1 MADEIKVFV
10 RLQLDNNTNNF
21 TRYFNPPQLGI
32 TQNSAG
38 AFENTVALTTTD
50 TKLTI
55 SNITVPGVGYFQNI
69 SASSTCV
76 ILVGAD
82 STNVIRPF
90 TRIKQREAWPIR
102 LTSGTTYR
110 AQMEASTGMLLFGV
124 WED

>member
-1 MADEIKVFV
+1 MADEIKAFV
-10 RLQLDNNTNNF
+10 RLQLDNANNNF
-21 TRYFNPPQLGI
+21 TRYFSPPQLAI
-32 TQNSAG
+32 TQNAAG
-38 AFENTVALTTTD
+38 TFENTVDLSTSD

-69 SASSTCV
+69 SSSSTVV
-76 ILVGAD
+76 IRVGAD
-82 STNVIRPF
+82 STDIIRPF

-110 AQMEASTGMLLFGV
+110 AQTESSTGKLLFGV